1 MALVSIGKYYLTIRI
16 RGRMNL
22 SSVTS
27 GLSTWETVHIV
38 MAAKPLYVIVG
49 QPTTQFMNHMTEQM
63 AKIVAAVET
72 TAGGG
77 LHGCLVLVLDDVDYK

>member
-1 MALVSIGKYYLTIRI
+1 
-16 RGRMNL
+16 
-22 SSVTS
+22 
-27 GLSTWETVHIV
+27 